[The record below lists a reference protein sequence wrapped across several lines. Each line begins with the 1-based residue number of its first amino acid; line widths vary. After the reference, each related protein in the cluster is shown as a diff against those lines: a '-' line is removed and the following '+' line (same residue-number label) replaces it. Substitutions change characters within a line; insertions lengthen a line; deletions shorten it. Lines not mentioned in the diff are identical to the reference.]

1 MITESEL
8 KEIKGGVNWVFVGVG
23 GSIISFIIGLVDG
36 YLRPLK
42 CRKK

>member
-8 KEIKGGVNWVFVGVG
+8 KEIKGGVNWVIVGVG

-36 YLRPLK
+36 VFK
-42 CRKK
+42 AVKM